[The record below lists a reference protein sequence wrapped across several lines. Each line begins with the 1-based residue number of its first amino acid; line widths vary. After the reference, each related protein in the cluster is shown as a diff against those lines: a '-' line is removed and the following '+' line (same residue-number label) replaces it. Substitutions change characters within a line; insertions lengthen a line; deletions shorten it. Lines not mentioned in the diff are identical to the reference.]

1 MLRNNAL
8 ADRLRDRELE
18 VEEDEKDKLRE
29 RDEVEKSTS
38 RSEEEEEMDAGGDQQ
53 WAREAQPPA
62 TQLYAKNFESDEK
75 KEVEGEG
82 EPQLLVQ
89 QKPIPLLKEEPPP
102 VINAAFHSEYHL
114 AEEDSKPKVAFEIG
128 GRAPTGSGESSSGGG
143 VKRIASGVFGTDEE
157 QEEGPKKKPLTR
169 PSAVEEQA
177 APPPV
182 VKEYSAEERKKV
194 MKTLVDSIPTSK
206 GDLFAYQIKWD
217 FLDSVSREAHEM
229 YVCMCVCVCVCV
241 SVCACRQSASPC
253 ITCVSFLI
261 HVSCLMLDQQVLI
274 EKRIGPWINKKIME
288 YIGEEEPAL
297 TEFIINNVRG
307 WGGAGQGEGEGEGSG
322 SLVL

>member
-182 VKEYSAEERKKV
+182 VKEFSAEERKKV

-229 YVCMCVCVCVCV
+229 YVCVCVCVCV
-241 SVCACRQSASPC
+241 SVCACQQSASPC

-261 HVSCLMLDQQVLI
+261 RVS
-274 EKRIGPWINKKIME
+274 
-288 YIGEEEPAL
+288 
-297 TEFIINNVRG
+297 
-307 WGGAGQGEGEGEGSG
+307 
-322 SLVL
+322 

>member
-182 VKEYSAEERKKV
+182 VKEFSAEERKKV

-229 YVCMCVCVCVCV
+229 YVCVCVCVRV
-241 SVCACRQSASPC
+241 SVCACQQSPSPC

-261 HVSCLMLDQQVLI
+261 RVSCLMLDQQVLI

-307 WGGAGQGEGEGEGSG
+307 WGGAGQGEGEGVGR
-322 SLVL
+322 